1 MLKLA
6 HASDLHVLS
15 LEGVAPWRYLNKRL
29 TGLVSLALA
38 RKSAH
43 PQHLALRLVE
53 DMLEV
58 APDHVLVTG
67 DLTNL
72 SLEPEFARAREILEP
87 IAKRGLLSLVPG
99 NHDVYTRGAER
110 SSRFESYFGDL
121 LWPEELPP
129 PTARYP
135 WHRKIGDVHVLGF
148 CSAVPR
154 APVMATG
161 EVSEAQLSRLQELSK
176 AHDFDASFVIAMVHH
191 NLHPRGSRKDAMHG
205 LEKRERFISALQDAK
220 VDLVLHGHT
229 HVAHRFRINDMRV
242 IGCGSSTWQS
252 DDPSHIARYN
262 LYEIDAGELKAIRT
276 RIFSKAEDRFLDAG
290 ELPLP

>member
-1 MLKLA
+1 MRLA
-6 HASDLHVLS
+6 HASDLHVLD

-53 DMLEV
+53 DLLDV
-58 APDHVLVTG
+58 SPDHVLVTG

-72 SLEPEFARAREILEP
+72 SLEPEFQRAREILEP
-87 IAKRGLLSLVPG
+87 IASKGMLSVVPG

-110 SSRFESYFGDL
+110 SARFEAYFGDL
-121 LWPEELPP
+121 LWPEDMPP
-129 PTARYP
+129 QGERYP
-135 WHRKIGDVHVLGF
+135 WHRRIGEVHVVGF

-154 APVMATG
+154 APVIATG
-161 EVSEAQLSRLQELSK
+161 EVSEAQMSRLSELAKSE
-176 AHDFDASFVIAMVHH
+176 AFDQAFVIAMVHH
-191 NLHPRGSRKDAMHG
+191 NLHARGARKDAMHG
-205 LEKRERFISALQDAK
+205 LDNRDRFIAALQDAG

-229 HVAHRFRINDMRV
+229 HVAHRFRIDDMAV

-252 DDPSHIARYN
+252 EDPSHIARYN
-262 LYEIDAGELKAIRT
+262 LYDIDEGTLKGITT
-276 RIFSKAEDRFLDAG
+276 RVFSESEDRFVDAG
-290 ELPLP
+290 ALPLP